1 MSREHDH
8 VTIAR
13 RYVHAIE
20 SGAALDEFLGENI
33 EYEELP
39 NRLSPNGRRAT
50 REEMLAS
57 ALKGQEVLS
66 SQHVEIVNAIAA
78 GDAVVLEVAWVGTL
92 KVGFG
97 ELPVGKQL
105 RDRSAIFLEIR
116 NGKIVRQRNYDCY
129 ESL

>member
-1 MSREHDH
+1 MSRQDDH

-39 NRLSPNGRRAT
+39 NRLSPNGRRAS

-57 ALKGQEVLS
+57 AQKRQEVLS
-66 SQHVEIVNAIAA
+66 SQRVDILNAIAA
-78 GDAVVLEVAWVGTL
+78 GDTVVLEVAWVGTL

-97 ELPVGKQL
+97 TLPVGRRL
-105 RDRSAIFLEIR
+105 HDRSAIFLEI
-116 NGKIVRQRNYDCY
+116 
-129 ESL
+129 